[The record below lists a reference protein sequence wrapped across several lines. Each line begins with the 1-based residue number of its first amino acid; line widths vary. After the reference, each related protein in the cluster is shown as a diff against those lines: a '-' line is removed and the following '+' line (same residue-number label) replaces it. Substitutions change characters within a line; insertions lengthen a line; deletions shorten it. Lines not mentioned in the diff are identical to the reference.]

1 MPNLVKAQN
10 YSNWQNDPMILA
22 ELYTC
27 VWQMD
32 ALYGELAKEDVLPLM
47 NLSKINIMTAGMSI
61 ANALE
66 KLHNT
71 PIDDKIVDM
80 YKQIANTKIIALKQK
95 NSLWLEMTNC
105 GVSLARSGF

>member
-1 MPNLVKAQN
+1 
-10 YSNWQNDPMILA
+10 
-22 ELYTC
+22 
-27 VWQMD
+27 MD
-32 ALYGELAKEDVLPLM
+32 ALYGELAKEDVFPLM
-47 NLSKINIMTAGMSI
+47 NLSKVNIMTAGINI

-95 NSLWLEMTNC
+95 MLF
-105 GVSLARSGF
+105 G